1 MILFGMIG
9 CQHRTVIQT
18 LYSLILYPAQA
29 KDNDLRTFSAP
40 ENLKMQV
47 NTKISHMQLS
57 FVTPLC
63 VYS

>member
-29 KDNDLRTFSAP
+29 MTYALSVL
-40 ENLKMQV
+40 LK
-47 NTKISHMQLS
+47 T
-57 FVTPLC
+57 
-63 VYS
+63 